1 MNEVQQFLFNPSITQ
16 SLLWLT
22 IVITIGLW
30 LGEKAKIKNFSLGV
44 TWVLFVGIALA
55 SFGVKIDHSVA
66 QFAKDFG
73 LILFV
78 YSIGLQVGPSF
89 SPFKRGV
96 LQLNMLSAAIVLLAC
111 VCTIVLHYVTGIDM
125 STKMLREANKNLRE
139 LKLFAEFKRMNAQ
152 ALDFADETFD
162 AVVTR
167 NLTWTLPDVKAAY
180 REWQRVLKSG
190 GVLMNF
196 DSDYGNKNFSDDV
209 CNEFEVTDAMLIEC
223 DAIKNSL
230 AISTRRRPMWD
241 AGFLEGLNFTV
252 RLDEDISAA
261 VHKDSRCA
269 YDTVPLFAI
278 HAVK

>member
-1 MNEVQQFLFNPSITQ
+1 MERLNKRIENYWDERS
-16 SLLWLT
+16 
-22 IVITIGLW
+22 
-30 LGEKAKIKNFSLGV
+30 ENFSRTRRLELEGADAV
-44 TWVLFVGIALA
+44 AWKRIFKKNLPADKKLKILDVGTGAG
-55 SFGVKIDHSVA
+55 F
-66 QFAKDFG
+66 F
-73 LILFV
+73 
-78 YSIGLQVGPSF
+78 
-89 SPFKRGV
+89 
-96 LQLNMLSAAIVLLAC
+96 AAILSELG
-111 VCTIVLHYVTGIDM
+111 HDVTGIDM

-241 AGFLEGLNFTV
+241 AGFLEGLSFSVT
-252 RLDEDISAA
+252 LDEDISHV
-261 VHKDSRCA
+261 VHRDPQCVYDS
-269 YDTVPLFAI
+269 VPLFALV
-278 HAVK
+278 AFK